1 MSENQS
7 MKVGGLI
14 AAFASG
20 ALVGVGLA
28 LLYAPQSGRETRDLL
43 ARKTRELKDKAGNAL
58 DVAKNVVRGK
68 KEQILAAVKAGREA
82 FETEGAS
89 KPMTA

>member
-1 MSENQS
+1 MSENS
-7 MKVGGLI
+7 SSKVGGLV
-14 AAFASG
+14 AALAAG
-20 ALVGVGLA
+20 ALVGVGIA

-58 DVAKNVVRGK
+58 DVAKKAVRGR

-82 FETEGAS
+82 LETRGE
-89 KPMTA
+89 KQRITA